1 MLEPKSLMFASLMLV
16 SDIMVFVTDIL
27 MLLLQRNTFLF
38 VFEIESKLLM
48 IVS

>member
-1 MLEPKSLMFASLMLV
+1 MFASLMLV